1 MLTKERVLQLLA
13 DERDILAREFGVRR
27 IGLFGSFAKGQQTE
41 ESDIDLVVELE
52 SPLGL
57 RFMDLADHL
66 ERLLARRIDLLT
78 PAGIEIMR
86 RGRIRSSIAEGLE
99 FV

>member
-78 PAGIEIMR
+78 PAGIESMR